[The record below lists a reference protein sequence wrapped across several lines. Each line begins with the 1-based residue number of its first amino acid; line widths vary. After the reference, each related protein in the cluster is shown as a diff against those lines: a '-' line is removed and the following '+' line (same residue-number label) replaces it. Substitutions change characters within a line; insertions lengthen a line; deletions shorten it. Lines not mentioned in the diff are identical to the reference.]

1 MTEHNHN
8 HNTEL
13 NISNEEELLTLF
25 DENGNEVLYRK
36 MLNFIIQNLKRVC
49 YFS

>member
-8 HNTEL
+8 HDVEL
-13 NISNEEELLTLF
+13 DISNEKSYALF

-36 MLNFIIQNLKRVC
+36 MLEFYHQNLKNML
-49 YFS
+49 F

>member
-13 NISNEEELLTLF
+13 NISKEEELLTLY
-25 DENGNEVLYRK
+25 DENGNQV
-36 MLNFIIQNLKRVC
+36 
-49 YFS
+49 

>member
-25 DENGNEVLYRK
+25 DENGNEVYIENARILSSR
-36 MLNFIIQNLKRVC
+36 I
-49 YFS
+49 